1 MILDTWEEK
10 IISVSSTKD
19 PRIVMSVGRTSRDRA
34 NKAVQVRVDHQRV
47 PFEIQPTGQVLRR

>member
-1 MILDTWEEK
+1 MISDIWEEK

-47 PFEIQPTGQVLRR
+47 PFEIQPTSGPETN

>member
-1 MILDTWEEK
+1 
-10 IISVSSTKD
+10 
-19 PRIVMSVGRTSRDRA
+19 MSVGRTSRDRA